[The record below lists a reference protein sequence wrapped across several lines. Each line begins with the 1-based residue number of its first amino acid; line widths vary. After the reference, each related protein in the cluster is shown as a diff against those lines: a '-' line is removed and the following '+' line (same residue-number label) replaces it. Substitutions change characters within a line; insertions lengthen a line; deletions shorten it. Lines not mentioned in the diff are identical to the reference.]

1 MLLRIYDVILT
12 EGASETLMR
21 VALSLMRRNEKRIIA
36 CTEFEDIMHL
46 LLSRGLWDTYGCN
59 ADDLVN
65 DFVTL
70 TGLVTR
76 ENLESLEKTYRAE
89 NEGTTYPLTPKPN
102 VQAAASRFVG
112 RFWAPSASSVKSF
125 SPSSSLSPP
134 SRPSTFL
141 RRTNS
146 KQSLTSTLN
155 SVDTESQAGTFSTD
169 ATGMSRQSS
178 TDCSALKIMLPAKG
192 TAQGMDNSKDK
203 NLHVQIE
210 DLLTAMI
217 ELQREN
223 SVLASELQKEREERD
238 EDRAVVRRVVE
249 QLKTPS
255 ALNPIPERETEVT
268 VPSPSVLSQ
277 DACSHLAELVDH
289 FMLSSSKRSSI
300 LQTKHQLRD
309 DAARWREQYN
319 IEATRSAE
327 LLRQLSEQEHEMHS
341 LREQVREARSRV
353 QEAHKEKQRFEK
365 TIHDLKI
372 RKSATIATP
381 DAPLSPADSGDG
393 RSPTGLRE
401 FKLGRSSSRQSQNS
415 SQYSKR
421 TSSLG
426 MQALLATDD
435 HKPPAEES
443 LLLELVAAKTAE
455 VVARQELEEVKSKL
469 DSLRKM
475 LGSLPE
481 FGHRPSPSEP
491 CIRRNVAGSN
501 TGNIAVAGTVL
512 PPAVQAPPKPVAPAA
527 STGGGFFG
535 WGKRAVSNQAMSAA
549 A

>member
-1 MLLRIYDVILT
+1 
-12 EGASETLMR
+12 
-21 VALSLMRRNEKRIIA
+21 
-36 CTEFEDIMHL
+36 
-46 LLSRGLWDTYGCN
+46 
-59 ADDLVN
+59 
-65 DFVTL
+65 
-70 TGLVTR
+70 
-76 ENLESLEKTYRAE
+76 
-89 NEGTTYPLTPKPN
+89 
-102 VQAAASRFVG
+102 
-112 RFWAPSASSVKSF
+112 
-125 SPSSSLSPP
+125 
-134 SRPSTFL
+134 
-141 RRTNS
+141 
-146 KQSLTSTLN
+146 
-155 SVDTESQAGTFSTD
+155 
-169 ATGMSRQSS
+169 
-178 TDCSALKIMLPAKG
+178 
-192 TAQGMDNSKDK
+192 MDNSKDK

-223 SVLASELQKEREERD
+223 SVLASELEKEREERD
-238 EDRAVVRRVVE
+238 DDRAVVRRVVE
-249 QLKTPS
+249 QIKTPS

-289 FMLSSSKRSSI
+289 FMLSSSERSSI
-300 LQTKHQLRD
+300 QQTKHQLRD
-309 DAARWREQYN
+309 DATRWREQYN
-319 IEATRSAE
+319 LEATRSAE
-327 LLRQLSEQEHEMHS
+327 HLRQLSEQEHEIHNF
-341 LREQVREARSRV
+341 REQVREARSRV

-365 TIHDLKI
+365 TIQDLKN
-372 RKSATIATP
+372 RKSAAVSTQ
-381 DAPLSPADSGDG
+381 DAPQSPADFGDG

-401 FKLGRSSSRQSQNS
+401 FKLGRSSSKQSQNFP
-415 SQYSKR
+415 QFSKR

-426 MQALLATDD
+426 MQALLATGD

-501 TGNIAVAGTVL
+501 AGNIAVAGAA

-535 WGKRAVSNQAMSAA
+535 WGKRAVSNPATSAA